1 MLHGLITK
9 FMGETAQKL
18 KLVFDAIKSTRG
30 VYLFDEIDALAAT
43 RGDGNDVGEAR
54 RVLNS
59 FLQFLDEDTGP
70 SIVIATTNLA
80 EILDRAVL
88 RRFDLVLSYELP
100 DAASIR
106 QALERRLI
114 GFPHTPVLEKVTDCA
129 IGLSTADVVAAA
141 EDAARRAVLGDRDSI
156 TTVDL
161 VNSLE
166 RRRSLQ
172 GLGRS
177 ANATE
182 FTSLSPKRPR
192 KAASVSAKG
201 RGGGKTPSDVLDRS
215 GHAQA
220 LLQAI
225 DQLPAITTDGLP
237 GVYLEVKGR
246 PGEPLAKDS
255 LGSSGIELLRSA
267 AEVVNGSTTETATVF
282 ATAQGVENLRKKIE
296 QSRQK
301 IRRTGRRTARSFPVA
316 PRTPLCSE
324 HGGHHR
330 GGPARTMAR
339 PAGEISRWQ
348 WATHWEIWLEP
359 SEAEAFIA
367 QAAAYQVQ
375 IGTDRL
381 HFPEDV
387 VVIGLATRD
396 HIALAVRRLGSVR
409 ALAAPAVTADF
420 FDALEVQEQA
430 AWVQD
435 LAQRTTYAGGLN
447 GGYVTLLDTAL
458 AAPTR

>member
-1 MLHGLITK
+1 MMEMASAQQLIGLVKSHAEGDSDRFFDLAMQLSAAEEQKGHKRLAETLRQWANAGQTPPASRKPNLTPIAAPRGDLAEFLFASYPSERLNSVILPPLIGEELAHIVFETRMREKLEEKGLKPRRRILLSGPPGTGKTMSAHSLAGELQFPLFSVMLHGLITK

-30 VYLFDEIDALAAT
+30 VYLFDEIDALAAA

-100 DAASIR
+100 DAASTR

-114 GFPHTPVLEKVTDCA
+114 GFSHARLSWKKVTDCA

-141 EDAARRAVLGDRDSI
+141 EDAARRAVLGDRNSI

-192 KAASVSAKG
+192 KAASVSGQG
-201 RGGGKTPSDVLDRS
+201 RGRRQD
-215 GHAQA
+215 
-220 LLQAI
+220 
-225 DQLPAITTDGLP
+225 
-237 GVYLEVKGR
+237 
-246 PGEPLAKDS
+246 AK
-255 LGSSGIELLRSA
+255 
-267 AEVVNGSTTETATVF
+267 
-282 ATAQGVENLRKKIE
+282 
-296 QSRQK
+296 
-301 IRRTGRRTARSFPVA
+301 
-316 PRTPLCSE
+316 
-324 HGGHHR
+324 
-330 GGPARTMAR
+330 
-339 PAGEISRWQ
+339 
-348 WATHWEIWLEP
+348 
-359 SEAEAFIA
+359 
-367 QAAAYQVQ
+367 
-375 IGTDRL
+375 
-381 HFPEDV
+381 
-387 VVIGLATRD
+387 
-396 HIALAVRRLGSVR
+396 
-409 ALAAPAVTADF
+409 
-420 FDALEVQEQA
+420 
-430 AWVQD
+430 
-435 LAQRTTYAGGLN
+435 
-447 GGYVTLLDTAL
+447 
-458 AAPTR
+458 